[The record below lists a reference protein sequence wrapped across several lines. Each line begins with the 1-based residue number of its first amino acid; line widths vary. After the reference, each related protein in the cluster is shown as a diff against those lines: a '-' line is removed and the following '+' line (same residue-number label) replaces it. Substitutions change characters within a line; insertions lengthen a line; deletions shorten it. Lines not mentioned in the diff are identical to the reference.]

1 MNKMERIAI
10 LLIYILFIGDL
21 SAQNPNFRLLPLKD
35 LGNIQLSCV
44 FQDSSGWIWLG
55 APGKLLRYDGFQL
68 QSVLLPDTFL
78 HQTVT
83 ALFQSRGK
91 IWVGFNQG
99 SIGCLPAKALFLPIS
114 KSKDTRLPSFQ
125 AGMELWQPEEGLPT
139 KKITGFAEDGSGGFW
154 FSTYGEGVYCA
165 KGTHIY
171 QFNQQDDG
179 LANDEIYS
187 ITCDG
192 NGRIWA

>member
-1 MNKMERIAI
+1 MNKIVGIAI
-10 LLIYILFIGDL
+10 LLIHILYIGNV

-78 HQTVT
+78 KQTVT

-91 IWVGFNQG
+91 IWVGFDQ
-99 SIGCLPAKALFLPIS
+99 SSMPA
-114 KSKDTRLPSFQ
+114 
-125 AGMELWQPEEGLPT
+125 
-139 KKITGFAEDGSGGFW
+139 
-154 FSTYGEGVYCA
+154 
-165 KGTHIY
+165 
-171 QFNQQDDG
+171 
-179 LANDEIYS
+179 
-187 ITCDG
+187 
-192 NGRIWA
+192 